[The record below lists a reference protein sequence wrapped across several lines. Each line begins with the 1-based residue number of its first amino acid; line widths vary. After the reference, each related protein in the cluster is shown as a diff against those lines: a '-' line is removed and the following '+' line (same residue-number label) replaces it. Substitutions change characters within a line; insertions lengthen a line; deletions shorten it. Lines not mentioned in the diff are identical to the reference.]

1 MANRLDSLQRQYNTM
16 MIYKAGPTGTT
27 NVGGRYRMLVL
38 ARLET
43 APSAKLPRMLPPPS
57 RPLPPLVPGNTF
69 QKRSV
74 SSPAPVTMVCP
85 SGEAAR

>member
-1 MANRLDSLQRQYNTM
+1 MLVLAR
-16 MIYKAGPTGTT
+16 GPAGTT